1 MKLNVAENT
10 KRNMLWG
17 AIQKVY
23 QILVPFILR
32 SVLIH
37 QLGIEYVGLSGLFS
51 SLLNF
56 LNLAE
61 MGVGSAVL
69 YFLYQPIAE
78 NDEDTIRRLLGLIKD
93 TYRRIGLFIFGVGL
107 LLMPFLRF
115 LISEDLPADINIY
128 VIYLLN
134 LLQTI
139 LPYWLFASKSTVLEA
154 YQRNDVSSRIYLITS
169 TIRYILQFII
179 LFCVPNYYL
188 YFMIVILTQIMEKIL
203 LTIVV
208 DRKHPEYRTTLP
220 ASREMRKQVSQKS
233 GGLLLHKIGGVIVNS
248 ADALVITAVL
258 GLVILGKYQNY
269 LQIMNAVT
277 GIIWLVN
284 SSWSAGIGNT
294 MAREGAGAAYRSFE
308 HATFLTFCISTVCC
322 CCFLNLYQPFISL
335 WVGADML
342 LDDGIIVLLC
352 IYFYSMRLMS
362 PGNMFE
368 SIGGMWLQD
377 KYRPLIEG
385 LFNLGLNLI
394 LVQTIGLYGILLST
408 ILSMALLSMPWLYYN
423 VVGNLFKSSTARYL
437 GELLLYAVSTAAIC
451 AVSYFVCRII
461 PFNGP
466 LIMILLIRALV
477 SMAVPLSLLY
487 ILYHKRESWRWMVHH
502 IFRLVNLKGF

>member
-23 QILVPFILR
+23 QILIPFILR
-32 SVLIH
+32 AVLIR

-61 MGVGSAVL
+61 LGIGSAVQF
-69 YFLYQPIAE
+69 FLYQPIAE
-78 NDEDTIRRLLGLIKD
+78 NDEDTIRRLLGLIQD
-93 TYRRIGLFIFGVGL
+93 TYRRIGLFIFGVGM
-107 LLMPFLRF
+107 LLMPFLRL
-115 LISEDLPADINIY
+115 LISEDLPDDINIY

-139 LPYWLFASKSTVLEA
+139 LPYWLFACKSTVLEA
-154 YQRNDVSSRIYLITS
+154 YQRNDVSSRIYLTTS
-169 TIRYILQFII
+169 TVRYILQFII
-179 LFCVPNYYL
+179 LFCLPNYYI
-188 YFMIVILTQIMEKIL
+188 YFIIVILTQIMEKIL

-208 DRKHPEYRTTLP
+208 DRKYPQYRATLP
-220 ASREMRKQVSQKS
+220 ASQDMRKQVSQKS
-233 GGLLLHKIGGVIVNS
+233 GGLLLHRIGGVIVNS
-248 ADALVITAVL
+248 ADALVITAFL
-258 GLVILGKYQNY
+258 GLGTLGKYQNY
-269 LQIMNAVT
+269 LQIMSAVS
-277 GIIWLVN
+277 GIVGLVN
-284 SSWSAGIGNT
+284 SSWRAGIGNK
-294 MAREGAGAAYRSFE
+294 MAREGVGAAHQSFE
-308 HATFLTFCISTVCC
+308 HSTFLTFCISTICC

-342 LDDGIIVLLC
+342 LDDGIILLLC
-352 IYFYSMRLMS
+352 VYFYTTRLMS

-377 KYRPLIEG
+377 KYRPLMEG

-408 ILSMALLSMPWLYYN
+408 ILSMGLLSIPWLYRN
-423 VVGNLFKSSTARYL
+423 VVGNLFKKSIACYL
-437 GELLLYAVSTAAIC
+437 GELLLYAISTTAIC
-451 AVSYFVCRII
+451 AVSYFVCIII
-461 PFNGP
+461 PSSAS
-466 LIMILLIRALV
+466 LVMVLLIRALV
-477 SMAVPLSLLY
+477 SVVIPLSLLCL
-487 ILYHKRESWRWMVHH
+487 LYHKRESWKWMVNN
-502 IFRLVNLKGF
+502 IFRLVRLRGF